1 MAAAAAAARPA
12 VALPV
17 CATPRAYVI
26 MSTATLPRHDGRLL
40 RSTRMAVAGLLVLA
54 ILNAGFLYFLPAH
67 ADTGYAW
74 AIVPPVSAAFLGAG
88 YLAGVVATAL
98 VVFAAQRW
106 RSVQPLA
113 VALFV
118 LSIGLLAATL
128 LHTDRFKWE
137 YVPTWAWTAVY
148 ALAPIGVVVLSARQ
162 RAITLRPMLADPRLS
177 LLRGLSLV
185 AGLVLGGYAI
195 ALFAFPTSL
204 GAHWPW
210 PQTPLLAQA
219 DASWLA
225 MIAASLLWC
234 AYDLRR
240 ASEAFIPYAT
250 LGAWCLALLALPAL
264 HAGDLTHTGA
274 PLLTYLGAL
283 LALLALAVLGVTR
296 AGRPS
301 L

>member
-1 MAAAAAAARPA
+1 
-12 VALPV
+12 VALPTSG
-17 CATPRAYVI
+17 AARAYVI
-26 MSTATLPRHDGRLL
+26 MTTATLPRHDGRLL
-40 RSTRMAVAGLLVLA
+40 RSTRLAVAGLLVLA
-54 ILNAGFLYFLPAH
+54 ILNAGFLYFLPAR

-74 AIVPPVSAAFLGAG
+74 AIKPPVSAAFLGAG

-113 VALFV
+113 IALFV
-118 LSIGLLAATL
+118 LSIGLMAATL

-137 YVPTWAWTAVY
+137 YAPTWGWTAVY
-148 ALAPIGVVVLSARQ
+148 TLAPIAIVFFSLRQ
-162 RAITLRPMLADPRLS
+162 RAITLRPLLADPRLR
-177 LLRGLSLV
+177 LLRVLSLV
-185 AGLVLGGYAI
+185 AGLLLGGYAI
-195 ALFAFPTSL
+195 ALFAFPSAL

-225 MIAASLLWC
+225 MIAAAQLWC

-250 LGAWCLALLALPAL
+250 LGVWCLALLALPAL

-283 LALLALAVLGVTR
+283 TALLALAVLGMTR
-296 AGRPS
+296 AGRS
-301 L
+301 LSL